1 MDRSLRNAAAPDTEE
16 IAASG
21 SGEPQDDPQDKPQNE
36 HEGHFWDARAPR
48 SAAR

>member
-1 MDRSLRNAAAPDTEE
+1 LDRSLGKTAAPDTEE

-36 HEGHFWDARAPR
+36 PEGHFWNAHAPR